1 MTGAR
6 FIIFTIITLLV
17 QIFIAEFI
25 NLHQMVYIVITPLPV
40 LFLPY
45 NYSKSLT
52 MVFAFIIG
60 LLTDLSYD
68 GVMGLNAAALVAV
81 AFFKEPVLKL
91 IVSKAT
97 RENLSEI
104 NSATAGKRAFALVSL
119 ALCSVFFLFYI
130 ALDNVLYFSF
140 AYTSARFIINVL
152 LNTFIIMLV
161 EFTLF
166 RGFLEKR

>member
-81 AFFKEPVLKL
+81 VLKL

-104 NSATAGKRAFALVSL
+104 SSATAGKGAFALVSL

-140 AYTSARFIINVL
+140 AYTLARFIINVL
-152 LNTFIIMLV
+152 LNTFIIMLA

>member
-68 GVMGLNAAALVAV
+68 GVMGLNAAALVAHRAVTYLPVIHVFKIV
-81 AFFKEPVLKL
+81 AEQILHVVKR
-91 IVSKAT
+91 I
-97 RENLSEI
+97 
-104 NSATAGKRAFALVSL
+104 SAF
-119 ALCSVFFLFYI
+119 
-130 ALDNVLYFSF
+130 N
-140 AYTSARFIINVL
+140 
-152 LNTFIIMLV
+152 
-161 EFTLF
+161 
-166 RGFLEKR
+166 